1 MMTDYRLFGLRK
13 NPFGHHLLDAHLER
27 SVDIKLAT
35 IFDEIRRGEREK
47 AVISLGGSEGY
58 GKTETLQELE
68 AKANKEGIFS
78 IFSDARN
85 LSTIRDKIVKRPKI
99 LKLKRKK
106 DADIEKVIVS
116 ALNKHNPSVLLLDN
130 LQMPEQNIVNS
141 IFDELESGMV
151 VFSCSE
157 CEAHDFSL
165 LELPPLTDEE
175 AVLIV
180 EKRLALYRYSQ
191 NMNSLFP
198 FTHSFIYKL
207 NQDVGGKPG
216 FLIEQLDSIL
226 KDAIEK
232 KILCIQELM

>member
-13 NPFGHHLLDAHLER
+13 NPFEHHLLNAHLER
-27 SVDIKLAT
+27 SVDIELAA
-35 IFDEIRRGEREK
+35 IFDGIRRGEREK

-58 GKTETLQELE
+58 GKTETLQMLE
-68 AKANKEGIFS
+68 AKANKEGMFS
-78 IFSDARN
+78 LFSDACN

-99 LKLKRKK
+99 LKLKSKK
-106 DADIEKVIVS
+106 EANIERDIVS
-116 ALNKHNPSVLLLDN
+116 AMNKHKPSVLLLDN
-130 LQMPEQNIVNS
+130 LQVPELVNS

-151 VFSCSE
+151 VFSRGESH
-157 CEAHDFSL
+157 AHDFPL

-180 EKRLALYRYSQ
+180 EKRLALFRYSQ
-191 NMNSLFP
+191 NMNSLYP
-198 FTHSFIYKL
+198 FTRSFIYKL

-216 FLIEQLDSIL
+216 FLIERLDSIL
-226 KDAIEK
+226 EDAIEK

>member
-1 MMTDYRLFGLRK
+1 MTDYRLFGLRK
-13 NPFGHHLLDAHLER
+13 NPFEHHLLDAHLER
-27 SVDIKLAT
+27 SVDIELAA

-58 GKTETLQELE
+58 GKTETLQMLD
-68 AKANKEGIFS
+68 AKANKEGLFS
-78 IFSDARN
+78 LFSDARN
-85 LSTIRDKIVKRPKI
+85 LLTIRDKIVKRPKI

-106 DADIEKVIVS
+106 EENIEKVIVS
-116 ALNKHNPSVLLLDN
+116 AMNKRKPSLLLLDN
-130 LQMPEQNIVNS
+130 LQMQEQNIVNS

-157 CEAHDFSL
+157 CEAHDFPL
-165 LELPPLTDEE
+165 LELPPLMDEE

-180 EKRLALYRYSQ
+180 EKRLALFRYSQ
-191 NMNSLFP
+191 NMNSLYP
-198 FTHSFIYKL
+198 FTRSFICER

-216 FLIEQLDSIL
+216 FLIERLDSIL
-226 KDAIEK
+226 EDAIEK